1 MSSIDLS
8 LFKTHCRADDFAG
21 DDSYLQHLLDTAEAH
36 IANATHRTMEELEEM
51 GGGELSPDYS
61 VEWNIRDAHEVHENW
76 RVEQL
81 GGNLYTVT
89 YIIPNYD
96 RGYLTLVCDKVNE

>member
-51 GGGELSPDYS
+51 GGGELPLPVVQAILLTGGHWYNQRESVSIGQISP
-61 VEWNIRDAHEVHENW
+61 VPETVLALIKP
-76 RVEQL
+76 
-81 GGNLYTVT
+81 YTKLT
-89 YIIPNYD
+89 YES
-96 RGYLTLVCDKVNE
+96 GES

>member
-1 MSSIDLS
+1 MRAGSLKHKLRILRPGYVTDKFGGKRSTWTETAVVHAERVRMSGRR
-8 LFKTHCRADDFAG
+8 K
-21 DDSYLQHLLDTAEAH
+21 LQD
-36 IANATHRTMEELEEM
+36 
-51 GGGELSPDYS
+51 GELSPDYF